1 MDRETPIT
9 KALAATQTQ
18 DLTTESEAPPPRT
31 RFNSQASI
39 PDIRSPEFQEYLA
52 GWVAGLDN
60 EVAELRKLKVVPKRL
75 TRLENALGK
84 EPDPAT
90 GFEGSGIKLALSLLL
105 ADRRFYRRLIGTL
118 STLAIVLESVRVFFH
133 VFGG

>member
-1 MDRETPIT
+1 MDRDTPT
-9 KALAATQTQ
+9 KALATNPAS
-18 DLTTESEAPPPRT
+18 DLAESEYPPPRP
-31 RFNSQASI
+31 RFNSQTRI

-60 EVAELRKLKVVPKRL
+60 EVTELRKVKPMAKRL
-75 TRLENALGK
+75 ARIEAAIGK

-90 GFEGSGIKLALSLLL
+90 GFEGSGIKLALAQLM
-105 ADRRFYRRLIGTL
+105 ADRKFYRRLIGTL
-118 STLAIVLESVRVFFH
+118 STLAIILESIRVFSH